1 MGSEKKHGQR
11 YGAKYIAEYEEE
23 LISMFEVGLQRKAE
37 KMSADQMH
45 GELVRRHPNVL
56 ALPSV
61 TEIKVLINR
70 LSTRQKQGKTGL

>member
-1 MGSEKKHGQR
+1 
-11 YGAKYIAEYEEE
+11 
-23 LISMFEVGLQRKAE
+23 MFEVGLQRKAE

-45 GELVRRHPNVL
+45 DELVHRHPNML

-70 LSTRQKQGKTGL
+70 LSTR